1 MWDAQLDE
9 TQARIKTGRRN
20 INNFRYAD
28 NTTLAAESGKELKGL
43 LIRKKEENENA
54 GLKLSA

>member
-1 MWDAQLDE
+1 MRCPAGWNTSQNQDWKEKYQHL
-9 TQARIKTGRRN
+9 
-20 INNFRYAD
+20 RYAD

-54 GLKLSA
+54 GLKLNA